1 MKYINKR
8 FPCISADVPPSHSI
22 GVVSFTLGNIWWE
35 MFKHLGGQYHKPTY
49 VVCKLLAMLKLA
61 SHQMGVTCPL
71 NQLTVGMIRS
81 AEKAAPKLKVKAQG
95 LVSIPPGP
103 RSEQMVKGNN
113 GKMGTVGEK

>member
-1 MKYINKR
+1 M
-8 FPCISADVPPSHSI
+8 SADVPPSHSI

-103 RSEQMVKGNN
+103 RSEQMVNGNS